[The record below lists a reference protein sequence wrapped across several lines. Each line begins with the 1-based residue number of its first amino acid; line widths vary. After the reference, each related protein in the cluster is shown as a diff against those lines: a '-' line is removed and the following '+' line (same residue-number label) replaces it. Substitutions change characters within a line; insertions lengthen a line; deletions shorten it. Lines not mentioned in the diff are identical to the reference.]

1 MKKIKTAI
9 LLVFSLILLAKV
21 NAPAQITPK
30 KSGKKEAANEKTA
43 KSKKSAESKLKSK
56 APAFELEDQFK
67 KKFAFKFPSK
77 KVTVFIFGD
86 RKGSEQ
92 IEGWV
97 RPLYEKYTDKIEI
110 YGIAELSAV
119 PGIAK
124 GFVRNLIKSK
134 SKNSIMLDWSG
145 KVSKDFGSE
154 NEKANLFVVSRAGE
168 IIAEKRGAATST
180 ELEDLH
186 KIIGDSLD

>member
-1 MKKIKTAI
+1 
-9 LLVFSLILLAKV
+9 VFSLILLANI
-21 NAPAQITPK
+21 NASAQVSAK
-30 KSGKKEAANEKTA
+30 KGGKKKTA
-43 KSKKSAESKLKSK
+43 DTKTVKSKKTVESKLTTK

-67 KKFAFKFPSK
+67 KRFSFKFPAK
-77 KVTVFIFGD
+77 KLTVFIFGD

-92 IEGWV
+92 IESWV

-154 NEKANLFVVSRAGE
+154 TEKANVFVVSRDGD

>member
-9 LLVFSLILLAKV
+9 FFALALILLANI
-21 NAPAQITPK
+21 NASAQAAGE
-30 KSGKKEAANEKTA
+30 SGNEKTPDA
-43 KSKKSAESKLKSK
+43 KPVKSKKTVESKLKTK

-67 KKFAFKFPSK
+67 KKFSFKFPAK
-77 KVTVFIFGD
+77 KVTVFVFGD

-97 RPLYEKYTDKIEI
+97 RPLYEKHTDKIEI

-154 NEKANLFVVSRAGE
+154 TEKANVFVVSKEGE
-168 IIAEKRGAATST
+168 IIAEKRGAATLT
-180 ELEDLH
+180 ELDDLH
-186 KIIGDSLD
+186 KVIGGSLK